1 MGALCSSAGAGS
13 VTLADAMPPFY
24 VPNAVVDDRQLAII
38 RRTWH
43 LIVDE
48 ADSEAGF
55 ADSRLAASRVVTFY
69 DSFYTHLFEIEPS
82 CKPLFRN
89 SLKSQGRALVKMIQL
104 AVSLL
109 GTGNVEGLTAQLK
122 QLSARHVTY
131 GVHPYH
137 YSPVGLCILH
147 AFEKTIPEE
156 EWDDEAKKAWINVY
170 SLICQ
175 VMIPVA
181 VEGWFAKAEIA
192 PTQVLVSEPVG
203 EFVPRRARSSDAK
216 TVGSDREGT
225 GSVRPIAVSDH
236 AMRSR
241 GSADTD
247 ARDDPEEV
255 HEGRSSA
262 AAAAG
267 ASSGSAVA
275 AAPTAQRP
283 PSATRSQNSCT

>member
-1 MGALCSSAGAGS
+1 MLACS
-13 VTLADAMPPFY
+13 
-24 VPNAVVDDRQLAII
+24 
-38 RRTWH
+38 
-43 LIVDE
+43 
-48 ADSEAGF
+48 
-55 ADSRLAASRVVTFY
+55 TF
-69 DSFYTHLFEIEPS
+69 L
-82 CKPLFRN
+82 
-89 SLKSQGRALVKMIQL
+89 Q
-104 AVSLL
+104 LL

-156 EWDDEAKKAWINVY
+156 EWDEEATKAWINVY

-181 VEGWFAKAEIA
+181 VEGWFAKADIA
-192 PTQVLVSEPVG
+192 PTQVLVSEAAG
-203 EFVPRRARSSDAK
+203 EFVPRRAHRSSDAK
-216 TVGSDREGT
+216 TIGSEREGS
-225 GSVRPIAVSDH
+225 GSAHAVPVSDH

-247 ARDDPEEV
+247 ARDDPEELR
-255 HEGRSSA
+255 EGNSSA

-267 ASSGSAVA
+267 ASSAAGSE
-275 AAPTAQRP
+275 PIAQRP
-283 PSATRSQNSCT
+283 PSATRSQAGKA